1 MSIWKKWL
9 TIGLFGLLAVILV
22 VALCWRFWAHPLSR
36 FLPLEQK
43 EIDRIS
49 VACIWDP
56 PESGE
61 VPLEPNLE
69 AGTVAV
75 SAGQPGYAEL
85 LDILDRSRF
94 QQDFR
99 NLLPWQVKLSAGINE
114 PIDLLDVRFMWEDNT
129 ADGIN
134 FWNSGLAE
142 VDIEKGGFLF
152 LHPVDSQTF
161 QELSDWFF
169 QYRTVYPPDETQ

>member
-1 MSIWKKWL
+1 MSVWKKRL
-9 TIGLFGLLAVILV
+9 VMGLLGLLAVILAT
-22 VALCWRFWAHPLSR
+22 ALCWRFAAQPLSR

-43 EIDRIS
+43 TVDRIS

-56 PESGE
+56 PESGQ

-69 AGTVAV
+69 VGTVTV

-94 QQDFR
+94 RQDFR
-99 NLLPWQVKLSAGINE
+99 NLLPWPIYKVSSDGSDAISVKFFW
-114 PIDLLDVRFMWEDNT
+114 RDNT
-129 ADGIN
+129 TSNISFLGSSLGETD
-134 FWNSGLAE
+134 S
-142 VDIEKGGFLF
+142 EKGGFLI
-152 LHPVDSQTF
+152 LHLLDSQTF

-169 QYRTVYPPDETQ
+169 QYWASTPTA